1 MIVARRLCLLGPA
14 AWLAGR
20 AMAAAERA
28 QTVAVLYPEIG
39 EPYRTVF
46 SKILS
51 GIEERLQQRMTAIAV
66 GAEADAQPLAEQL
79 SKRAFGVVIALGR
92 NGLRVANLVD
102 RSIEVVSG
110 CIVSPGE
117 GESRSATL
125 MSLAPDPSLLMAR
138 LRQLQPAV
146 RRVTVVYSARNS
158 GWLIK
163 FARDAARQQQLE
175 LRALEA
181 DDLKAALKAYQDFF
195 AGPIGR
201 ADALWLPQ
209 DSATVDEA
217 TVLPLVLKEAWER
230 HVVLF
235 SSNVAHVRRGALF
248 SLYPNN
254 VELGRSLGASAL
266 GYLGIGAAPPR
277 GVLPLREVLAALNT
291 RTADHLGLELS
302 ARQQQGFELL
312 FPER

>member
-1 MIVARRLCLLGPA
+1 MIAARRLCLFGPA

-20 AMAAAERA
+20 AMAAERA

-125 MSLAPDPSLLMAR
+125 LSLAPDPSLLMAR
-138 LRQLQPAV
+138 LRALQPAV
-146 RRVTVVYSARNS
+146 KRVTVVYSARNS
-158 GWLIK
+158 GWLIRL
-163 FARDAARQQQLE
+163 ARDAARQHQLE

-195 AGPIGR
+195 AGPVGR

-230 HVVLF
+230 HVTLF

-277 GVLPLREVLAALNT
+277 GVQPLREVLAALNT